1 LDFEPSRPKLRFPMA
16 RLPQLLAAHGS
27 ILVFDAVSLR
37 LQIGLLRNG
46 FPSLW
51 EQIDDDA
58 GRGLFSGTEAVLTR
72 AAVRIGDI
80 GAFIFCEGPGSMLGT
95 RTVAMALRTWLTLRS
110 RPVFAYQSLA
120 LAALAEWKRSPRAL
134 AVVADA
140 RRERWHRQP
149 IEADG
154 SLGLL
159 ECYPTADLPA
169 GNLFTPAGFR
179 VWSKPPA
186 DLAECPY
193 AIDALFACAEDADLF
208 RRVETPNVLQQEAPN
223 YKKWSAQPHSA
234 ETATRP

>member
-1 LDFEPSRPKLRFPMA
+1 
-16 RLPQLLAAHGS
+16 
-27 ILVFDAVSLR
+27 
-37 LQIGLLRNG
+37 LQIGLLSSE
-46 FPSLW
+46 FPTLW

-58 GRGLFSGTEAVLTR
+58 GRGLFSGTETMLTKT
-72 AAVRIGDI
+72 VTKIEDV

-95 RTVAMALRTWLTLRS
+95 RTVAMALRTWLTLKS

-120 LAALAEWKRSPRAL
+120 LAALAEWKRSPRAF

-140 RRERWHRQP
+140 RRESWHRQP
-149 IEADG
+149 IDTDG

-159 ECYPTADLPA
+159 ERYPTADLPA

-186 DLAECPY
+186 HLAECPY
-193 AIDALFACAEDADLF
+193 AIDAFFACVNDADLF
-208 RRVETPNVLQQEAPN
+208 RRVETPNVLQQDAPN

-234 ETATRP
+234 ETAIRQ